1 MDNFLPKLDWFYQI
15 MFNKASINGIFI
27 LKFLYIQNIFL
38 EEIIFFATIL
48 NY

>member
-27 LKFLYIQNIFL
+27 LKFLYIQKIFL
-38 EEIIFFATIL
+38 EEIIFSATIF
-48 NY
+48 NH